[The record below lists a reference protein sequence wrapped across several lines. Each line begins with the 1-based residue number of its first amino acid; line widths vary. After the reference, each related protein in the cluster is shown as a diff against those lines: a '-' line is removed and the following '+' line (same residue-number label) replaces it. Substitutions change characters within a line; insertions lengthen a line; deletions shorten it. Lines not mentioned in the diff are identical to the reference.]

1 MENTVKSFLA
11 LPDYDEY
18 EMIKCLKD
26 GDLVKVYLLYDR
38 KCGRKLLLKCA
49 EKGKGC
55 LENEAEILSQL
66 RGEGIPA
73 LFRCFDYENCIL
85 LFREYVEGQ
94 TLKEYMDGK
103 GKFPEEQAAEIGIKL
118 CNILSYL
125 HSRRPPVIHRDIKA
139 ENVVITDDKRVYIID
154 FGTAR
159 DYSPMSSQDTC
170 VMGTPATAPPEQF
183 GFGQTDERSDVYSL
197 GVLLHQLVTG
207 KVNLKKGSAPDR
219 IKKVI
224 KRCTD
229 FSPDARYKGAPDLK
243 KALIPLQSKE
253 RSRIPGRFFAMAA
266 VSVVSALIAG
276 VSVKV
281 LDGGFFKEESAA
293 EADQVQLYQFKDKA
307 MEAEVCRILGKE
319 KGTVTVPDLYA
330 VTSIKMVGNT
340 SFEAGEW
347 VEINTHGTS
356 IQVDRKENT
365 DRGRIASLEDISA
378 MPNITELILCNQCIS
393 DLSPLRKSKIRKLY
407 LHGNN
412 ISDISP
418 LSECDYLEELVI
430 SSNGISDFSPLIDC
444 GFLSFLNA
452 GANYMTDLK
461 DIADIKGLMQLYIH
475 DCPRLTDYSA
485 LNKMNKLST
494 FSIKPVDSTAYD
506 AIGKMTELTW
516 LGMWNMEE
524 EADLNRLS
532 GLKKLEGIHMDR
544 INVKSLEGMENFTR
558 LSYLTLYN
566 IEAESL
572 YPLTKLENLY
582 TLDLRGGRY
591 GDYSAV
597 KDIPALHD
605 LYVSADHG
613 ESVKEWVGEDVNL
626 IVY

>member
-38 KCGRKLLLKCA
+38 KCGRKLLLKCS
-49 EKGKGC
+49 EKEKGC
-55 LENEAEILSQL
+55 LENEAENLSQL
-66 RGEGIPA
+66 KAEGIPA
-73 LFRCFDYENCIL
+73 LFRCFDYENCIF

-118 CNILSYL
+118 CDILSYL
-125 HSRRPPVIHRDIKA
+125 HARRPPVIHRDIKA
-139 ENVVITDDKRVYIID
+139 ENIVITDDKRIYIID

-159 DYSPMSSQDTC
+159 DYSPSSSQDTHI
-170 VMGTPATAPPEQF
+170 MGTPATAPPEQF

-197 GVLLHQLVTG
+197 GVLLHQLVAG
-207 KVNLKKGSAPDR
+207 EVNLKKGSAPGR
-219 IKKVI
+219 INKVI

-229 FSPDARYKGAPDLK
+229 FSPDARYKSAADLK
-243 KALIPLQSKE
+243 KALIPLQNKE
-253 RSRIPGRFFAMAA
+253 KSRVPRLIPAFAA

-281 LDGGFFKEESAA
+281 FDNGFFKEEYAA
-293 EADQVQLYQFKDKA
+293 EADQVQPYQFKDKA

-319 KGTVTVPDLYA
+319 EGTVTVPDLYR

-340 SFEAGEW
+340 SFETAQWGSIE
-347 VEINTHGTS
+347 THGTS
-356 IQVDRKENT
+356 IQVDLKENT
-365 DRGRIASLEDISA
+365 DRGQIASLEDISA

-393 DLSPLRKSKIRKLY
+393 DLSPLRKSRIKKLY

-418 LSECDYLEELVI
+418 LSECDYLEDLII
-430 SSNGISDFSPLIDC
+430 SNNRISDFSPLIDC

-461 DIADIKGLMQLYIH
+461 DIANIKSLMRLYIH

-485 LNKMNKLST
+485 LNEMNQLSAL
-494 FSIKPVDSTAYD
+494 SIKPVDSTAYD
-506 AIGKMTELTW
+506 AISKMTELIW
-516 LGMWNMEE
+516 LGMWDMKE
-524 EADLNRLS
+524 EADLNALS
-532 GLKKLEGIHMDR
+532 GLKKIESIHMDG
-544 INVKSLEGMENFTR
+544 INVKSLEGIENFTR
-558 LSYLTLYN
+558 LGYLAFYN
-566 IEAESL
+566 MEAESL

-582 TLDLRGGRY
+582 TLDLRGGRF

-605 LYVSADHG
+605 LYVSADQS
-613 ESVKEWVGEDVNL
+613 ESIKEWVGEDVNL

>member
-26 GDLVKVYLLYDR
+26 GDFVKVYLLYDR
-38 KCGRKLLLKCA
+38 KCGRKLLLKCSEK
-49 EKGKGC
+49 EKGS

-66 RGEGIPA
+66 KGEGIPA
-73 LFRCFDYENCIL
+73 LFRCFDYENCIF

-103 GKFPEEQAAEIGIKL
+103 GKFSEEQAAEIGIKL

-139 ENVVITDDKRVYIID
+139 ENIVITNDKRIYIID

-159 DYSPMSSQDTC
+159 DYSPMSSQDTHI
-170 VMGTPATAPPEQF
+170 MGTPATAPPEQF

-207 KVNLKKGSAPDR
+207 EVNLKKGSVPGR
-219 IKKVI
+219 INKVI

-229 FSPDARYKGAPDLK
+229 FSPDARYKGAADLN
-243 KALIPLQSKE
+243 KALLPLQNKE
-253 RSRIPGRFFAMAA
+253 RSRIPRLVPAMAA

-281 LDGGFFKEESAA
+281 FDGGFFKEEYAA
-293 EADQVQLYQFKDKA
+293 EADQAQLYQFQDKG

-319 KGTVTVPDLYA
+319 EGTVTVSDLDT
-330 VTSIKMVGNT
+330 VTSIRMVGNT
-340 SFEAGEW
+340 SFEAEEQ
-347 VEINTHGTS
+347 VAIYTHGTS
-356 IQVDRKENT
+356 IQVGPKENT
-365 DRGRIASLEDISA
+365 DRGQIASLEDISA
-378 MPNITELILCNQCIS
+378 MPNLTELVLCNQCIG
-393 DLSPLRKSKIRKLY
+393 DLSPLRKSRIKRLY
-407 LHGNN
+407 LHGNK

-430 SSNGISDFSPLIDC
+430 SNNRVSDFSPLTDC
-444 GFLSFLNA
+444 GFLRSLTA
-452 GANYMTDLK
+452 GANDMTDLK
-461 DIADIKGLMQLYIH
+461 DIAAIKSLRHLYIH
-475 DCPRLTDYSA
+475 NCSRLTDYSA
-485 LNKMNKLST
+485 LNEMDKLYT
-494 FSIKPVDSTAYD
+494 LSIRPVDSAAYD
-506 AIGKMTELTW
+506 AISKMTELTW
-516 LGMWNMEE
+516 LGMWSMEE

-532 GLKKLEGIHMDR
+532 GLKKLESIHMDGIKVR
-544 INVKSLEGMENFTR
+544 SLEGMENFTK
-558 LSYLTLYN
+558 LGQLALYN

-572 YPLTKLENLY
+572 DSLTKLENLH
-582 TLDLRGGRY
+582 TLDLYGGRY

-597 KDIPALHD
+597 KDIPALRE
-605 LYVSADHG
+605 LNVSAEHG
-613 ESVKEWVGEDVNL
+613 ESIKEWVGEGVRFT
-626 IVY
+626 VE

>member
-1 MENTVKSFLA
+1 MENTVKSFLT

-26 GDLVKVYLLYDR
+26 GNPVKVYLLYDR
-38 KCGRKLLLKCA
+38 KCGRKLLLKCS
-49 EKGKGC
+49 EKEKGC

-66 RGEGIPA
+66 RAEGIPA
-73 LFRCFDYENCIL
+73 LFRCFDYENCIF

-103 GKFPEEQAAEIGIKL
+103 GKFSEKQAAEIGIKL

-139 ENVVITDDKRVYIID
+139 ENIVITEDKRIYIID

-207 KVNLKKGSAPDR
+207 EVNLKKGSVPDR
-219 IKKVI
+219 INKVI
-224 KRCTD
+224 RRCTD
-229 FSPDARYKGAPDLK
+229 FSPDARYKGAADLK

-253 RSRIPGRFFAMAA
+253 RSRIPGRIFVMAA

-281 LDGGFFKEESAA
+281 FDNGFFKEEYAA
-293 EADQVQLYQFKDKA
+293 EADQAQLYQFKDKA

-319 KGTVTVPDLYA
+319 EGTVTVPDLYA
-330 VTSIKMVGNT
+330 VTSIRMVGNT
-340 SFEAGEW
+340 SFETAQWGSIE
-347 VEINTHGTS
+347 THGTS
-356 IQVDRKENT
+356 IQVDWEENT
-365 DRGRIASLEDISA
+365 DRGQIASLEDISA

-393 DLSPLRKSKIRKLY
+393 DLSPLRKSKIKKLY

-418 LSECDYLEELVI
+418 LSECDYLEELII
-430 SSNGISDFSPLIDC
+430 SNNRISDFSPLIDC

-461 DIADIKGLMQLYIH
+461 DIADIKSLMRLYIH

-485 LNKMNKLST
+485 LNEINKLSV

-506 AIGKMTELTW
+506 AM
-516 LGMWNMEE
+516 
-524 EADLNRLS
+524 
-532 GLKKLEGIHMDR
+532 
-544 INVKSLEGMENFTR
+544 
-558 LSYLTLYN
+558 
-566 IEAESL
+566 
-572 YPLTKLENLY
+572 
-582 TLDLRGGRY
+582 
-591 GDYSAV
+591 
-597 KDIPALHD
+597 
-605 LYVSADHG
+605 YVSIAA
-613 ESVKEWVGEDVNL
+613 ETEYVL
-626 IVY
+626 IATVRA